1 MHVFPALS
9 LMKLHTGSLKLIGR
23 GGEFTPEK
31 GADAAGRGSA
41 SPTSQLV
48 LNTHQHP
55 QDTVFPLG
63 RCDVAAHDLCLN
75 FFPHCT

>member
-1 MHVFPALS
+1 MLRV
-9 LMKLHTGSLKLIGR
+9 
-23 GGEFTPEK
+23 
-31 GADAAGRGSA
+31 GSA

-63 RCDVAAHDLCLN
+63 LAVMWPLMTSA
-75 FFPHCT
+75 